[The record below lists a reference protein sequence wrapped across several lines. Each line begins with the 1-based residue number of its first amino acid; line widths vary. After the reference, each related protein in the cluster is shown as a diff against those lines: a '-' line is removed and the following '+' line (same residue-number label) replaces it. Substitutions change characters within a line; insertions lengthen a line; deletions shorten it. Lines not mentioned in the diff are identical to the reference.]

1 LPLGHKQ
8 NTLLSVSAGGGGP
21 GFSFMREIIFG
32 QQPPKQPLAQNKN
45 GSQFGCLV
53 SC

>member
-1 LPLGHKQ
+1 LPLGLKQ

-21 GFSFMREIIFG
+21 GFSFMRKIIFR

-45 GSQFGCLV
+45 GSRFGRLAYY
-53 SC
+53 

>member
-1 LPLGHKQ
+1 LPMRLRQ
-8 NTLLSVSAGGGGP
+8 MSRLRIAQVTAGP
-21 GFSFMREIIFG
+21 EFSPMRKIIFG

-45 GSQFGCLV
+45 GSRFGCLA